1 MKKKI
6 NLTES
11 DNDFLYSNTAKVTS
25 SHEEAFL
32 EFGVSRPVK
41 DELYVNVHSKIAMS
55 YPSMKRLVLSLG
67 EHLRKYEKLNG
78 EIKIQADEK

>member
-1 MKKKI
+1 MQKKI
-6 NLTES
+6 KLSES
-11 DNDFLYSNTAKVTS
+11 ETDFLYSNTAKVTS
-25 SHEEAFL
+25 SHEETFV

-41 DELYVNVHSKIAMS
+41 DELHVQVHSKIAMS